1 MTQTSWLESPLVVQE
16 PERPRLAKGQSP
28 ATSRLTFPSVL
39 YLEWIAT
46 SVSAACKLLFLSS
59 ISMFCLCV
67 YVCVFFYCLC
77 LCPVITYSHC
87 VPVSVFLAGLWALLT
102 TTISQLLPVTPVM
115 DSLLINPVL
124 AYVKAFRLR
133 GDSDS
138 LKHAALGKFAPA
150 ILAEAK
156 RILWDKC
163 SLSSL
168 GLPLTSRRT
177 TEKSLRQLL
186 T

>member
-1 MTQTSWLESPLVVQE
+1 MQVALS
-16 PERPRLAKGQSP
+16 K
-28 ATSRLTFPSVL
+28 FYFHVL
-39 YLEWIAT
+39 F
-46 SVSAACKLLFLSS
+46 V
-59 ISMFCLCV
+59 CLCV
-67 YVCVFFYCLC
+67 CLLLLFMSVSSDNILP
-77 LCPVITYSHC
+77 LCPCICLSSEI
-87 VPVSVFLAGLWALLT
+87 VSIAT